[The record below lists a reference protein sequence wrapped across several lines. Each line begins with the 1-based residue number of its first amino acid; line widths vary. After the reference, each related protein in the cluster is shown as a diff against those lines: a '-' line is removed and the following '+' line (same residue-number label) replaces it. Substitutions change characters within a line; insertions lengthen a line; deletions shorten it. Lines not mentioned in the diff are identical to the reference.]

1 MQAKKIC
8 EHEIN
13 VKATEYHKESDDG
26 FFKGYGINVGYV
38 GPDKKGISKEMAIA
52 AIGGI
57 LKAIDVDN
65 DDVENIVDSLTDFLT
80 PSAKTSSIGDTFEE
94 SYDRATEKQKEKHTK
109 KDKISSAQETFV
121 RMIQDPKWNKL
132 LKGENILSDDKNK
145 EIRILAWVATALNNI
160 KEHNEGCAKR
170 LEKIFLDEVAK
181 INDDD
186 E

>member
-13 VKATEYHKESDDG
+13 VKATEYHKEVDDG

-38 GPDKKGISKEMAIA
+38 GPDENGISKEMAIA

-57 LKAIDVDN
+57 LRAIDVDS
-65 DDVENIVDSLTDFLT
+65 DDVENIVDSLTDYLV
-80 PSAKTSSIGDTFEE
+80 SDAKTSSIGGTFEE
-94 SYDRATEKQKEKHTK
+94 SYDRATEKQKEKRAK
-109 KDKISSAQETFV
+109 KDRKLSAQEMFI
-121 RMIQDPKWNKL
+121 RLIKDPKWNKL
-132 LKGENILSDDKNK
+132 IKGENILSENKGK

-160 KEHNEGCAKR
+160 KEYNEGCAER